1 MHKVRV
7 HIAAVAAAE
16 EEGGSES
23 ATGDLG
29 RNGRFE
35 RGSPGRR
42 RLDRPPCEAVAL
54 LEKQFACQPDVGA
67 YASIRHPRLGQE
79 RVSFR
84 PRPSSLASSRLRS
97 RTFNLE

>member
-7 HIAAVAAAE
+7 HIATE

-23 ATGDLG
+23 AIADLG
-29 RNGRFE
+29 RNRPFE
-35 RGSPGRR
+35 RGSP
-42 RLDRPPCEAVAL
+42 PPCVAVAL
-54 LEKQFACQPDVGA
+54 LEKQFAYQPDVGA
-67 YASIRHPRLGQE
+67 YASIRHPRLGQD

-84 PRPSSLASSRLRS
+84 HALKFGARPSSLVSSRLRS